1 MEQKKEFTQLIS
13 WLTVSL
19 PGLVKITTHTNFLVL
34 TVLPTHLKESV
45 VFLKKSQQLRFDM
58 LLDVWAT
65 DYITSVSRFEVNY
78 LLLNITT
85 GLRLVVRVHV
95 AENDGIMSLTTV
107 FKSAGWLER
116 EVWDMFGILFY
127 DHSDLRRILTDYGF
141 EGHPLRKDYPL
152 SGFIEVRYDDGDK
165 RIVYEPLEVA
175 QEYRSFQFKS
185 PWSKT

>member
-1 MEQKKEFTQLIS
+1 MEQRKEIVQLIS
-13 WLTVSL
+13 WLSSSL
-19 PGLVKITTHTNFLVL
+19 PGLTKVTAHTNFLVL
-34 TVLPTHLKESV
+34 TVLPAHLKESV
-45 VFLKKSQQLRFDM
+45 LFLKKSQQLRFDM

-65 DYITSVSRFEVNY
+65 DYVTSASRFELNY
-78 LLLNITT
+78 LLLNINT
-85 GLRLVVRVHV
+85 GLRVVVRVCLP
-95 AENDGIMSLTTV
+95 ENEGVVSLTSV

-185 PWSKT
+185 PWSK